1 MAEYLTDQGLL
12 VHCAHDGNQG
22 LAMINQLQ
30 PDLVI
35 LDVMLPGLKGT
46 EVCRQ
51 ARPQFSGMILM
62 LTALDDQLDQMLT
75 LELGAD
81 DYLVKPV
88 PPRLLL
94 ARIHALLRRSHSASD
109 TSSNANSALSYG
121 DIRLQPDNRSV
132 SVNNQPLDLTPSE
145 YDLLKILLEA
155 AGTPVNREQ
164 LVSHL
169 RGFSYDGFDRSIDR
183 RISRLRKK
191 LSFDGQQR
199 IKTIRA
205 EGYLLLNTAAST
217 FEPISTLRPKAR

>member
-1 MAEYLTDQGLL
+1 
-12 VHCAHDGNQG
+12 
-22 LAMINQLQ
+22 MIRQLQ

-51 ARPQFSGMILM
+51 ARPHFNGMILM
-62 LTALDDQLDQMLT
+62 LTALDDQMDQMLT

-81 DYLVKPV
+81 DYVIKPV

-94 ARIHALLRRSHSASD
+94 ARIHALLRRSHAGEGQD
-109 TSSNANSALSYG
+109 SSLVYG
-121 DIRLQPDNRSV
+121 DIQLQQDNRSMV
-132 SVNNQPLDLTPSE
+132 VKGQALDLTPSE

-164 LVSHL
+164 LVSRL

-191 LSFDGQQR
+191 LSFDGQSR
-199 IKTIRA
+199 IKTIRSQ
-205 EGYLLLNTAAST
+205 GYLLIKTTSLG
-217 FEPISTLRPKAR
+217 EP

>member
-1 MAEYLTDQGLL
+1 MAEYLTDQELL
-12 VHCAHDGNQG
+12 VHCAHDGTQG
-22 LAMINQLQ
+22 LAMIHQLQ

-51 ARPQFSGMILM
+51 ARQQFSGMILM
-62 LTALDDQLDQMLT
+62 LTALDDQMDQMLT

-109 TSSNANSALSYG
+109 TSSNTNSALSYG
-121 DIRLQPDNRSV
+121 DIRLQPDNRNV
-132 SVNNQPLDLTPSE
+132 SVNEHVLDLTPSE

-164 LVSHL
+164 LVSRL

-183 RISRLRKK
+183 RVSRLRKK

-205 EGYLLLNTAAST
+205 EGYLLLNTATASP
-217 FEPISTLRPKAR
+217 EPIATLRTKAH